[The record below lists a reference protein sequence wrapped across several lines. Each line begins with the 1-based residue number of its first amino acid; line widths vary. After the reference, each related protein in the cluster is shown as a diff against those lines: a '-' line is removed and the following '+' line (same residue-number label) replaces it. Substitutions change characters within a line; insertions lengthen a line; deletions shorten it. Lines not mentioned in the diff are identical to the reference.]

1 MRKWQ
6 SKSWN
11 SSSTWLMW
19 KSLSCVQLFATLWTI
34 QSMEFSRPEYWSGQ
48 PFPSP
53 GDLPNPGIEP
63 RSPALQA
70 DSLPAEPPGVGSL
83 FLLQGIFPTQES
95 NQGLLHCRRILYQL
109 SHQEQSLSLL
119 QGIFPTQWLNQG
131 LLHWKRILYQLRSQG
146 SPTPFI
152 IRKMKIRTTMI
163 YHFPVTRI
171 AYLTFIIII
180 IIDIRPVLAR
190 LWRNWNPH
198 IGMCND
204 AGTVGSLTV

>member
-1 MRKWQ
+1 MGSKITAAGDWNHEIKRCLLFGRKAMTNLDNIL
-6 SKSWN
+6 KSRDI
-11 SSSTWLMW
+11 TWPTKVRLDKAIVFPVVMYGLW
-19 KSLSCVQLFATLWTI
+19 ELDYKESQMSNNWCFWTLVLEKTLENPLDCKEI
-34 QSMEFSRPEYWSGQ
+34 QP
-48 PFPSP
+48 
-53 GDLPNPGIEP
+53 LT
-63 RSPALQA
+63 
-70 DSLPAEPPGVGSL
+70 
-83 FLLQGIFPTQES
+83 LLQQIFPTQEL

-109 SHQEQSLSLL
+109 
-119 QGIFPTQWLNQG
+119 
-131 LLHWKRILYQLRSQG
+131 RSQG
-146 SPTPFI
+146 SPIPFI

-171 AYLTFIIII
+171 ADLTFIII